1 MHRLPAGL
9 RRAIGAVDMAAVA
22 IAADADLCAAIHVGA
37 QKEAGGRDI
46 VMGAP
51 TALVLSL
58 PPAWTHAAA
67 AAILPLQSC
76 LCTVSGTAPKQNCQV
91 MGRRRACL
99 PIPTVS

>member
-1 MHRLPAGL
+1 
-9 RRAIGAVDMAAVA
+9 MAAVA

-51 TALVLSL
+51 TALLLSS

-76 LCTVSGTAPKQNCQV
+76 LCPVLGTVSGTAPKQNCQV

-99 PIPTVS
+99 AIPTDE